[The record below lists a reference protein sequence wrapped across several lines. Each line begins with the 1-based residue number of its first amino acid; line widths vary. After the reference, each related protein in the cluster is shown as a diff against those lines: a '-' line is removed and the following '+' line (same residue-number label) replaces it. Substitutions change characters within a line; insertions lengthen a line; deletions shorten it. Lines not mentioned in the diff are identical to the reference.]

1 MNAFKKMCLYG
12 TAASFCL
19 ILSSYHPQ
27 KTIIINSN
35 AISIED
41 ALKYQLITFE
51 ATNLGSY
58 SGECIL
64 MNLTNT
70 SSRPLS
76 VIIESGR
83 NLISE
88 DTNKQDI
95 LIVKEAIFSLQPLG
109 SEAKKLFGFC
119 SQSHK
124 SAPDENDKYT
134 LGNMM
139 SKEVVQLAT
148 HLNKNKY
155 PLGAMQH
162 AVWTLTNHRPISSV
176 FHTDRDSI
184 KGLQE
189 FLAQFKNQVVPWYSI
204 EYMPNDSTG
213 MVSNKAKTIYGT
225 LKADLEKGRVI
236 KVVIYDLYSIS
247 QIRKDILVTEDTK
260 EQPIIVN
267 VSELPKGRYRMLF
280 TSLAGRIDEK
290 VFWI

>member
-1 MNAFKKMCLYG
+1 MNAFKKMCLCG
-12 TAASFCL
+12 TVIILCL
-19 ILSSYHPQ
+19 ILSSYHSSGNYF
-27 KTIIINSN
+27 KHLD
-35 AISIED
+35 AVSIED
-41 ALKYQLITFE
+41 ALKYQLISIE

-70 SSRPLS
+70 TSRPLT
-76 VIIESGR
+76 VLIEAGR
-83 NLISE
+83 NFASE

-95 LIVKEAIFSLQPLG
+95 VIIKETLFSLQPFG
-109 SEAKKLFGFC
+109 SQVKKLFGFC

-124 SAPDENDKYT
+124 GAPDENDQYT

-139 SKEVVQLAT
+139 PKEVVQLAT

-155 PLGAMQH
+155 PVDAMQH
-162 AVWTLTNHRPISSV
+162 AVWTLTNNRPISSV

-189 FLAQFKNQVVPWYSI
+189 FLAQYKNEIVPWYSL

-213 MVSNKAKTIYGT
+213 MVSNKVKTIYGT

-236 KVVIYDLYSIS
+236 KVVIYDLYNIS
-247 QIRKDILVTEDTK
+247 QIRKDIKVPEKTK
-260 EQPIIVN
+260 EQPIMVD
-267 VSELPKGRYRMLF
+267 VSELPKGRYRILF
-280 TSLAGRIDEK
+280 TSLAGEIDEK
-290 VFWI
+290 IFWI